1 MIKEELKM
9 LNVVSEFYDETEAN
23 YEMPILT
30 KKGKQIKVV
39 IIEEPIDGGL
49 CYKDGEDNS

>member
-39 IIEEPIDGGL
+39 IIEELIDGGL